1 MKEKGHVI
9 TLVRSGSLAEE
20 LELSKGDVLLEINGH
35 KIEDIFDYQYF
46 MEDTYVELL
55 VRKQDGEECFWRWRR
70 MRTRIWAPNLK
81 TA

>member
-55 VRKQDGEECFWRWRR
+55 VRKQDGEEWLLRWRR